1 MTITWRAVT
10 EYQILVGCDEI
21 IHMLQIRNV
30 SKDLC
35 SLWQVNR
42 SCWLWAVMYMWQK
55 YFQFMGSEIQHV
67 TSQPSKDLFFMY
79 IDIM

>member
-10 EYQILVGCDEI
+10 EYQILVGCDET
-21 IHMLQIRNV
+21 IHMHQIRNV

-42 SCWLWAVMYMWQK
+42 SCWLWAVMYMCQK
-55 YFQFMGSEIQHV
+55 YFQFMGSEIQRV
-67 TSQPSKDLFFMY
+67 TSQPSKFNFLIFNFF
-79 IDIM
+79 